1 MSFLNLCIWLQDI
14 LKSASDIFS
23 LVGYNVV
30 WSGRFISIR
39 AENSIIA
46 KLKLKSCLELEP
58 IYIITYPCIIQIIIS
73 KGSQFSSKF
82 ALKVS

>member
-1 MSFLNLCIWLQDI
+1 MLFLNLCIWLQDI

-23 LVGYNVV
+23 LVGYNDV

-58 IYIITYPCIIQIIIS
+58 IYISTYMYNTNHYL
-73 KGSQFSSKF
+73 KGFSIF
-82 ALKVS
+82 I